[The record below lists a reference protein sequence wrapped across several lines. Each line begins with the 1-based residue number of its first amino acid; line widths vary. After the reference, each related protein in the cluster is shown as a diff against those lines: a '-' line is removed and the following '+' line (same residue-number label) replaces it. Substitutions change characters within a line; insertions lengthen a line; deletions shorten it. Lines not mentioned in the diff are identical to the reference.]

1 MNKVIIEHKDRLT
14 RFQFNYIKKMY
25 AVFGCK
31 NIVLDYKEYV
41 YNAEELARDLM
52 ALFASFSDK
61 YYGRRSL

>member
-1 MNKVIIEHKDRLT
+1 
-14 RFQFNYIKKMY
+14 MY